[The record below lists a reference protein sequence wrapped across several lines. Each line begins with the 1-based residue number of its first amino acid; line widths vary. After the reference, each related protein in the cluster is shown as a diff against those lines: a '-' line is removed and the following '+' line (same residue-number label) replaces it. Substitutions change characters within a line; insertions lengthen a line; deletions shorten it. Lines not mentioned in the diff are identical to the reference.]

1 MARLSELSPQYREAA
16 VRLRLAIE
24 DRQEQAVQGNSAAIR
39 ELTLLRQMLSEM
51 RDLRQLTE
59 SYYSKPR
66 SRLYTTAGLTAPR
79 RNGEKG

>member
-1 MARLSELSPQYREAA
+1 MAQSYREAA
-16 VRLRLAIE
+16 VHLRLAIE
-24 DRQEQAVQGNSAAIR
+24 DRQVQAAQGDAVAAR
-39 ELTLLRQMLSEM
+39 ELTLLRQMLTEM
-51 RDLRQLTE
+51 RDLRRLTE